1 MLACRTTQT
10 LLRAPRRILAQP
22 LACYSNKADIPKDN
36 MFWMKHQIDAKPGFH
51 AHINQV
57 NTAPDIPI
65 VQTHLF
71 DELFQERV
79 VAAVSLG
86 AVIGCVAFPGVFLLD
101 QACALTFVAH
111 GFYGIEAMI
120 GDYVPLIAP
129 VAVAKVNLRASLT
142 AHGQSVRFIFL

>member
-36 MFWMKHQIDAKPGFH
+36 MFWMKHQIEAKPGFH

-57 NTAPDIPI
+57 NFMKSDTLCN
-65 VQTHLF
+65 HY
-71 DELFQERV
+71 QERV
-79 VAAVSLG
+79 IAAASLG
-86 AVIGCVAFPGVFLLD
+86 AVVGCVAFPGVFLLD
-101 QACALTFVAH
+101 TACAITFISH
-111 GFYGIEAMI
+111 GFYGVEAMI

-129 VAVAKVNLRASLT
+129 LAVAKVSYVST
-142 AHGQSVRFIFL
+142 V